1 MFAMKEISEMSHK
14 EKVEEQIKCL
24 KRAFVIEKK
33 QMTVKEMS
41 EYLKSKGFAKGSSE
55 KTIYRRIIPKL
66 EWDMDG
72 FKKKRNYYY
81 YNEIVALYNNIL
93 FCCGG
98 KKTGRKTVITKEEIE
113 EGIKTIQRLSLTKL
127 ISQDERKLIKKFLDF
142 VKAQVKSNIEDCFV
156 Y

>member
-1 MFAMKEISEMSHK
+1 MVSRKRGTIIIIMKSLRCTI
-14 EKVEEQIKCL
+14 I
-24 KRAFVIEKK
+24 F
-33 QMTVKEMS
+33 
-41 EYLKSKGFAKGSSE
+41 SSAVG
-55 KTIYRRIIPKL
+55 K
-66 EWDMDG
+66 
-72 FKKKRNYYY
+72 
-81 YNEIVALYNNIL
+81 
-93 FCCGG
+93 